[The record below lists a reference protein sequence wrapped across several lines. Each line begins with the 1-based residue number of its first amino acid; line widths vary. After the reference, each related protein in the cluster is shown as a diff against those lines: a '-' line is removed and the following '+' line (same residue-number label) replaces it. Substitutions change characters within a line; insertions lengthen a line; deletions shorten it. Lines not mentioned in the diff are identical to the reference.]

1 MQVQVINNLPA
12 VWGIVKIFFIVGL
25 SVYLI
30 FAIVVVQQSRIMSET
45 VRLDFENSIKILAL
59 IHLILAVGLLVFAI
73 LVL

>member
-1 MQVQVINNLPA
+1 MQVQITNNLVA

-45 VRLDFENSIKILAL
+45 VRLDFESSIKILAL
-59 IHLILAVGLLVFAI
+59 IHLLLEVGLLVFAI
-73 LVL
+73 VVL

>member
-1 MQVQVINNLPA
+1 MQVQITNNLVA

-45 VRLDFENSIKILAL
+45 VRLDFESSIKILAL
-59 IHLILAVGLLVFAI
+59 IHLLLAVGLLVFAI
-73 LVL
+73 VVL